1 MNQHLSEEVEA
12 RAALYALGALADDE
26 ARAFEEHVAEGC
38 AACSEELRDYE
49 TVVGLIGI
57 GAPEASPSG
66 QVRER
71 LLKFLEGDGQDSTT
85 HLPTAGDAQQTLTI
99 RADEG
104 QWQEIQQGI
113 FMKSLFADQTRGTT
127 TVLIRM
133 SPGTYLPRHRHYGAE
148 ECLVLEGDVRAGG
161 QMLRAGDYH
170 CAMAD
175 SVHDRL
181 STVNGALL
189 LIVGPP
195 SCEVLEHF

>member
-1 MNQHLSEEVEA
+1 
-12 RAALYALGALADDE
+12 
-26 ARAFEEHVAEGC
+26 
-38 AACSEELRDYE
+38 LRDYE

-66 QVRER
+66 RVRER
-71 LLKFLEGDGQDSTT
+71 LLEFLGQDGQDSTT
-85 HLPTAGDAQQTLTI
+85 LVPTAADAQQTLTI

-133 SPGTYLPRHRHYGAE
+133 SPGTFLPRHRHYGAE

-161 QMLRAGDYH
+161 QMLKAGDYH